1 MLLVFSAAFVPSN
14 QECGVHKEERFSHQP
29 VKEALIALCSPVRV
43 HLTAPR
49 KSTILRG
56 FVHFK
61 PKGQMVSSSLIP
73 HLLFHLLSLQYDLG
87 AASSAEVRSGDGKQ
101 LEVGGAAGSTVK
113 DLSEIK
119 DPREMKALVSGRSF
133 FFSSVFFKGSVH
145 PNYNP
150 PPKKK
155 ETKEEVAACTSKIE
169 TAVQT
174 PPNEPV
180 NI

>member
-14 QECGVHKEERFSHQP
+14 QECGVHKEERFNHQP

-43 HLTAPR
+43 HLTAQR

-133 FFSSVFFKGSVH
+133 FFFHQFFLKGQFTQIT
-145 PNYNP
+145 PP
-150 PPKKK
+150 PPKKRDK
-155 ETKEEVAACTSKIE
+155 RKSSCMHKYERNSRADASK
-169 TAVQT
+169 
-174 PPNEPV
+174 
-180 NI
+180 